1 MVEIGKL
8 SYAINKGKDHKGYEF
23 GTKASIATT
32 KESGIIVGA
41 VAHKENIHDSK
52 TVPAVL
58 DNVHKNRVTPVAE
71 SICDRGYVGV
81 KEVSNN

>member
-1 MVEIGKL
+1 VVEIGKL

-41 VAHKENIHDSK
+41 VAHKEIFMILK
-52 TVPAVL
+52 QYQL
-58 DNVHKNRVTPVAE
+58 F
-71 SICDRGYVGV
+71 
-81 KEVSNN
+81 